1 MMQLVIDS
9 NGKVPI
15 PPEVMRKFGLAPGS
29 KVNFEDTPDKMIIE
43 PITKLPQKR
52 QSMSDMTGFLGKD
65 AKSLRTLMDERRSDR
80 EKEDSP
86 FGS

>member
-1 MMQLVIDS
+1 
-9 NGKVPI
+9 
-15 PPEVMRKFGLAPGS
+15 MRKFGLAPGS

-43 PITKLPQKR
+43 PIEKPRKR
-52 QSMSDMTGFLGKD
+52 QSMSDMAGFLGKD
-65 AKSLRTLMDERRSDR
+65 PNSLRTLMEERRKDR

>member
-1 MMQLVIDS
+1 MQQLVIDS
-9 NGKVPI
+9 NGKIPI

-29 KVNFEDTPDKMIIE
+29 KVNFEDTPDQMIIE
-43 PITKLPQKR
+43 PIEKPQKR
-52 QSMSDMTGFLGKD
+52 RSMSDMAGFLGKD
-65 AKSLRTLMDERRSDR
+65 PKSLRTLMEERRKDR